1 MGRIPLSEVSDTP
14 PPLISP
20 SLKLQVQA
28 QAARRIDDIL
38 GDPRGL
44 PNGKGK
50 RTKLT
55 LTDRDELKSALMN
68 AVGHAAVWAS
78 NKPLPNRVRGPG
90 RPPDNSVFIFIEDLA
105 HAFEVVGLKPGL
117 RYIEPVSALVGLFI
131 ELSPLLWGPV
141 KDPRRYFQRWQRLR
155 HDLRRE

>member
-1 MGRIPLSEVSDTP
+1 MPRPPITPEEEMGRIPLSEVSDTP

-105 HAFEVVGLKPGL
+105 HAFEVV
-117 RYIEPVSALVGLFI
+117 
-131 ELSPLLWGPV
+131 
-141 KDPRRYFQRWQRLR
+141 
-155 HDLRRE
+155 